1 MKGSRR
7 LAPRHQQTVEARQ
20 CAVGLEPLCGAP
32 DGLCMRLWSWMNP
45 SAGGPQNGGEV
56 SHVRHLGRV
65 RALSGAILTGK
76 PQAAELEDWGRG
88 SPEPEGTQ
96 KN

>member
-7 LAPRHQQTVEARQ
+7 LAPRHQRTVEARQ

-45 SAGGPQNGGEV
+45 SAVGTPEWWRGQSRRASWEGEGTEWSHPNREAAGSRAGEV
-56 SHVRHLGRV
+56 GVT
-65 RALSGAILTGK
+65 RA
-76 PQAAELEDWGRG
+76 
-88 SPEPEGTQ
+88 
-96 KN
+96 